1 MIRNKYLAFA
11 LCVILVIVFWCLLR
25 YLFDKETFELTVS
38 NLMIPLVTGMV
49 VGYFVFLLTPVF
61 LPGKSHGQR
70 SLVDYSP

>member
-49 VGYFVFLLTPVF
+49 VGYFVFLN
-61 LPGKSHGQR
+61 GQNN
-70 SLVDYSP
+70 

>member
-11 LCVILVIVFWCLLR
+11 LCVILVIVFWCLLK

-49 VGYFVFLLTPVF
+49 VGYFVFLN
-61 LPGKSHGQR
+61 GHKN
-70 SLVDYSP
+70 

>member
-11 LCVILVIVFWCLLR
+11 LCVILVIVFWSLLR

-49 VGYFVFLLTPVF
+49 VGYFVFLN
-61 LPGKSHGQR
+61 GHNN
-70 SLVDYSP
+70 

>member
-11 LCVILVIVFWCLLR
+11 LCVILVIVFWCLLK

-49 VGYFVFLLTPVF
+49 VGYFVFLN
-61 LPGKSHGQR
+61 GHNN
-70 SLVDYSP
+70 

>member
-49 VGYFVFLLTPVF
+49 VGYFVFLN
-61 LPGKSHGQR
+61 GHNN
-70 SLVDYSP
+70 